1 MKRITWNHTRVLLLC
16 STVSSLSFGSGFQ
29 INEQSAR
36 SIGQAFSGRVS
47 DADSAST
54 IASNPA
60 GLSRLTR
67 AEISG
72 GVAYIDAKS
81 DISDAS
87 ASNSL
92 TGPTGGTNDG
102 DMIPSITIP
111 FIYYAQPID
120 DRWSAGIG
128 VYVPFGLK
136 TEYEDSFQGRYLGT
150 TSEVELVT
158 IQPTVSFK
166 ITPQLSFGL
175 GITYN
180 TIDGK
185 LERNSIGFIP
195 PATILT
201 GVEAKVEG
209 DDTAWG
215 YNAGL
220 LYELNDNTRFGLTY
234 YSKVD
239 YTLEGDTTIRNLG
252 PTQKFDA
259 SLDVTTPDRVE
270 FGLTHNLTQQLTLH
284 ANAGRTS
291 WRKLEELVIE
301 NETANPLLA
310 RSVEELDWEDSWLY
324 AVGLSYSIN
333 PQWTVRG
340 GIAYDESPVPDST
353 RSVRVPV
360 GDRVEYAMGVTWTPM
375 ENLSIDAA
383 YLYFKERDSDV
394 NATQASGP
402 ISYSYAAK
410 YDNSANVFGL
420 QMTYRM

>member
-1 MKRITWNHTRVLLLC
+1 M
-16 STVSSLSFGSGFQ
+16 
-29 INEQSAR
+29 
-36 SIGQAFSGRVS
+36 
-47 DADSAST
+47 
-54 IASNPA
+54 
-60 GLSRLTR
+60 
-67 AEISG
+67 
-72 GVAYIDAKS
+72 
-81 DISDAS
+81 
-87 ASNSL
+87 
-92 TGPTGGTNDG
+92 
-102 DMIPSITIP
+102 
-111 FIYYAQPID
+111 
-120 DRWSAGIG
+120 
-128 VYVPFGLK
+128 
-136 TEYEDSFQGRYLGT
+136 
-150 TSEVELVT
+150 
-158 IQPTVSFK
+158 
-166 ITPQLSFGL
+166 
-175 GITYN
+175 
-180 TIDGK
+180 
-185 LERNSIGFIP
+185 
-195 PATILT
+195 
-201 GVEAKVEG
+201 
-209 DDTAWG
+209 
-215 YNAGL
+215 
-220 LYELNDNTRFGLTY
+220 NDNTRFGLTY